1 MIHVQ
6 KLGPCPARS
15 AFHESELLLIPQTSL
30 SSESFCA
37 LYSLG
42 GAPRWV

>member
-6 KLGPCPARS
+6 KLGPCPAQS

-42 GAPRWV
+42 GALRRV

>member
-15 AFHESELLLIPQTSL
+15 AFHESELLLIPQMSL
-30 SSESFCA
+30 SSQSFCA

-42 GAPRWV
+42 GAPRRV